1 MPAMLASLLFIA
13 RVVWLKRHGREHH
26 LGRTG
31 WIYWSTTLAM
41 LVGAFALIARLALE
55 KDHLSQLE
63 LIATGSMASSW
74 VLAAILNHFEHN
86 YQIRSSDSIL
96 GYFLVAITS
105 MGIYLQSTLPRI
117 PSRNYLLTTLEIY
130 FIALCVGCLIEAWP
144 RGHTTVQQHS
154 GASIFE
160 KSNLIS
166 RLSFHYIQRIMSRG
180 YKRPLQLEDVAH
192 LMPERIMSDNAYRT
206 LSAIWY
212 KEEARFRALSTCQQD
227 KKRPWLLLRTIAKTY
242 GWTGWAP
249 IVICRVVA
257 TTLVYLQPVLLGHIM
272 DFMESGASDT
282 PQPLS
287 TGMVLATLMFLTSPL
302 SSVTSAQLSQQAA
315 ERGMEIRSGLAGL
328 VYRKALRLSP
338 MARQQ
343 SSTGELSNHM
353 SVDSEKWASSA
364 LNTLPQWVSAPIE
377 VVLALTMLYQQLGW
391 CALVGL
397 FTILGLMPIQNK
409 VSDVFTD
416 IKERK
421 LEAMDSRIRL
431 VTEMFTEIKAIKLY
445 GWEDAFKAK
454 IAGYRQIEMAVLR
467 RFGIVY
473 AGMTLIFS
481 TTMFMSLLSF
491 GIYATVGG
499 PGGQPGVITPH
510 VIFVSLSLFGLLS
523 KPISAMDHLLSDT
536 TSIFVAT
543 RRIQKFLLA
552 EELQR
557 STVDDEDEEQH
568 WHNRRQFSISRQ
580 PASPAITVEKGEF
593 SWRNKDFGNNQP
605 STERTPLLPSDESS
619 STSNNEFKP
628 TLHDID
634 FSLKQGSLT
643 AVVGRVG
650 QGKSSLISALIG
662 EMYRDQ
668 GSVKLEGSVA
678 LVTQQAWIMNG
689 TVRDNILFG
698 RVLDQ
703 RWYELVLDVCCL
715 AQDLEMLPAR
725 DQTEIGERGI
735 NLSGGQKQ
743 RVSLARAAYLD
754 ADIYLLDDPLSAVDA
769 HVDQHLWQNL
779 IGPHGL
785 LKNKTR
791 LLVTH
796 AIHHLEEADQIIVMK
811 DGTISEMGSLTE
823 LVVRRQGFYQL
834 QREFMSTQRSKS
846 KKRPVSG
853 VGTDETA
860 EKENDGQSKAAES
873 TPAGGLVAAEKMVS
887 GTVDWAMFNIYVQSA
902 GYRNILLIVV
912 FYVLVEVAQVGTGF
926 WLQYWSEPLGQAAYT
941 VAQFLLVYAGLTAAY
956 MGFNMVLFYVANV
969 EAAILAARHLHDR
982 LLSNLLRQPMAFF
995 DTTPVGRI
1003 INRFSTDVD
1012 ACDES
1017 IIWNII
1023 DVVYCLVA
1031 IAGTLVVISV
1041 STPLFLLAVPPL
1053 VLAYTAIQS
1062 YFIQSS
1068 QALKR
1073 FMSVSKSPLYQ
1084 HFGETLAGVSTIR
1097 AMHVTPRFVSMHN
1110 QRADCAAETALAFG
1124 IANRWL
1130 KIRIEFLG
1138 SLIILATALLAV
1150 NSRGILGAGAVGLSL
1165 TYAMAITVDI
1175 TYLVRS
1181 FSELQHQLI
1190 SVERIE
1196 EYATLRQEAPAVTG
1210 VPVPSGWPAKGKIVF
1225 RNYSARYREGLDLV
1239 LKNVS
1244 FEVQPSEK
1252 VGIVGRT
1259 GAGKSSLAL
1268 ALFRMIEAADSYW
1281 ARASGSNDVFL
1292 EESRSL
1298 LGLPTDGA
1306 LTAALGGGSI
1316 EVDGVDIATLGLK
1329 DLRQHL
1335 AVIPQD
1341 PMLFSGTLR
1350 ENLDPLQEATDVELW
1365 QALERAHLKTF
1376 VGSLAGGLS
1385 FEVAQGGENF
1395 SVGQR
1400 ALVCLTRAML
1410 RKTKIL
1416 VLDEATAAVDVETDE
1431 LIQKTIRSEFADRTI
1446 LTIAHRIK
1454 TVMDSDKILVLD
1466 EGRVGEYGA
1475 PSELLAKKHRSIF
1488 YRLALQAGE
1497 LQRR

>member
-1 MPAMLASLLFIA
+1 MI
-13 RVVWLKRHGREHH
+13 K
-26 LGRTG
+26 
-31 WIYWSTTLAM
+31 
-41 LVGAFALIARLALE
+41 
-55 KDHLSQLE
+55 
-63 LIATGSMASSW
+63 SM
-74 VLAAILNHFEHN
+74 E
-86 YQIRSSDSIL
+86 Y
-96 GYFLVAITS
+96 
-105 MGIYLQSTLPRI
+105 
-117 PSRNYLLTTLEIY
+117 
-130 FIALCVGCLIEAWP
+130 
-144 RGHTTVQQHS
+144 
-154 GASIFE
+154 
-160 KSNLIS
+160 KSNL
-166 RLSFHYIQRIMSRG
+166 SFFCT
-180 YKRPLQLEDVAH
+180 K
-192 LMPERIMSDNAYRT
+192 N
-206 LSAIWY
+206 
-212 KEEARFRALSTCQQD
+212 
-227 KKRPWLLLRTIAKTY
+227 
-242 GWTGWAP
+242 
-249 IVICRVVA
+249 
-257 TTLVYLQPVLLGHIM
+257 VY
-272 DFMESGASDT
+272 S
-282 PQPLS
+282 
-287 TGMVLATLMFLTSPL
+287 
-302 SSVTSAQLSQQAA
+302 
-315 ERGMEIRSGLAGL
+315 
-328 VYRKALRLSP
+328 
-338 MARQQ
+338 
-343 SSTGELSNHM
+343 
-353 SVDSEKWASSA
+353 
-364 LNTLPQWVSAPIE
+364 
-377 VVLALTMLYQQLGW
+377 
-391 CALVGL
+391 
-397 FTILGLMPIQNK
+397 
-409 VSDVFTD
+409 
-416 IKERK
+416 
-421 LEAMDSRIRL
+421 
-431 VTEMFTEIKAIKLY
+431 
-445 GWEDAFKAK
+445 
-454 IAGYRQIEMAVLR
+454 
-467 RFGIVY
+467 
-473 AGMTLIFS
+473 
-481 TTMFMSLLSF
+481 
-491 GIYATVGG
+491 
-499 PGGQPGVITPH
+499 
-510 VIFVSLSLFGLLS
+510 
-523 KPISAMDHLLSDT
+523 
-536 TSIFVAT
+536 
-543 RRIQKFLLA
+543 
-552 EELQR
+552 
-557 STVDDEDEEQH
+557 
-568 WHNRRQFSISRQ
+568 
-580 PASPAITVEKGEF
+580 
-593 SWRNKDFGNNQP
+593 
-605 STERTPLLPSDESS
+605 
-619 STSNNEFKP
+619 
-628 TLHDID
+628 
-634 FSLKQGSLT
+634 
-643 AVVGRVG
+643 
-650 QGKSSLISALIG
+650 
-662 EMYRDQ
+662 
-668 GSVKLEGSVA
+668 
-678 LVTQQAWIMNG
+678 
-689 TVRDNILFG
+689 
-698 RVLDQ
+698 
-703 RWYELVLDVCCL
+703 
-715 AQDLEMLPAR
+715 
-725 DQTEIGERGI
+725 
-735 NLSGGQKQ
+735 
-743 RVSLARAAYLD
+743 
-754 ADIYLLDDPLSAVDA
+754 
-769 HVDQHLWQNL
+769 
-779 IGPHGL
+779 
-785 LKNKTR
+785 
-791 LLVTH
+791 
-796 AIHHLEEADQIIVMK
+796 
-811 DGTISEMGSLTE
+811 
-823 LVVRRQGFYQL
+823 
-834 QREFMSTQRSKS
+834 
-846 KKRPVSG
+846 
-853 VGTDETA
+853 
-860 EKENDGQSKAAES
+860 
-873 TPAGGLVAAEKMVS
+873 
-887 GTVDWAMFNIYVQSA
+887 
-902 GYRNILLIVV
+902 
-912 FYVLVEVAQVGTGF
+912 
-926 WLQYWSEPLGQAAYT
+926 
-941 VAQFLLVYAGLTAAY
+941 
-956 MGFNMVLFYVANV
+956 
-969 EAAILAARHLHDR
+969 
-982 LLSNLLRQPMAFF
+982 
-995 DTTPVGRI
+995 VGRI

-1268 ALFRMIEAADSYW
+1268 ALFRMIEAVDSYW

>member
-1 MPAMLASLLFIA
+1 
-13 RVVWLKRHGREHH
+13 
-26 LGRTG
+26 
-31 WIYWSTTLAM
+31 M

-55 KDHLSQLE
+55 KDHLSELE
-63 LIATGSMASSW
+63 IIATGSMAAAW

-96 GYFLVAITS
+96 GYFLATIAS
-105 MGIYLQSTLPRI
+105 MGIYLQSTLPRT
-117 PSRNYLLTTLEIY
+117 PSRKYPLTPLEIY
-130 FIALCVGCLIEAWP
+130 FIALCAGCLIEAWP
-144 RGHTTVQQHS
+144 RGHTTVQQRS

-160 KSNLIS
+160 KSNLFS

-192 LMPERIMSDNAYRT
+192 LMPERIRSDNAYRT
-206 LSAIWY
+206 LSGVWY
-212 KEEARFRALSTCQQD
+212 KEEAQFRALSTYQQD
-227 KKRPWLLLRTIAKTY
+227 KKRPWLLLKTIAKTY
-242 GWTGWAP
+242 GYTGWAP
-249 IVICRVVA
+249 ILICRVVA
-257 TTLVYLQPVLLGHIM
+257 TTLV
-272 DFMESGASDT
+272 
-282 PQPLS
+282 
-287 TGMVLATLMFLTSPL
+287 
-302 SSVTSAQLSQQAA
+302 SVTSAQLSQQAA

-377 VVLALTMLYQQLGW
+377 VVLALTMLYHQLGW

-397 FTILGLMPIQNK
+397 FTILGLLPIQNK
-409 VSDVFTD
+409 VSGVFTD

-431 VTEMFTEIKAIKLY
+431 VTEMFTGIKAIKMY

-454 IAGYRQIEMAVLR
+454 IDGYRQIEMAVLR

-481 TTMFMSLLSF
+481 TTMIMSLLSF

-523 KPISAMDHLLSDT
+523 KPISTMDHLLSDT
-536 TSIFVAT
+536 TSVFVAT

-557 STVDDEDEEQH
+557 SAVDQDDEEQH
-568 WHNRRQFSISRQ
+568 WHSRQRFSISRQ
-580 PASPAITVEKGEF
+580 PASPAITIKNGEF
-593 SWRNKDFGNNQP
+593 SWRNKDLSNNQP
-605 STERTPLLPSDESS
+605 STEETPLLLNNESS
-619 STSNNEFKP
+619 STANSEFKP
-628 TLHDID
+628 TLHDIN

-668 GSVKLEGSVA
+668 GSVQLEGSVA

-703 RWYELVLDVCCL
+703 RWYERVIDVCCL
-715 AQDLEMLPAR
+715 AQDIEILPAR

-743 RVSLARAAYLD
+743 RVSLARAAYQN

-769 HVDQHLWQNL
+769 HVEQHLWQKL

-796 AIHHLEEADQIIVMK
+796 AIHHLEEADQIVVMK
-811 DGTISEMGSLTE
+811 DGTISEMGSLVE
-823 LVVRRQGFYQL
+823 LVARRQGFYEL
-834 QREFMSTQRSKS
+834 QREFVSTERAKS

-853 VGTDETA
+853 EGTKETA
-860 EKENDGQSKAAES
+860 EKENNGQSKAES
-873 TPAGGLVAAEKMVS
+873 TPTGGLVTAEKMVS
-887 GTVDWAMFNIYVQSA
+887 GTVDWAMFRIYAQSA
-902 GYRNILLIVV
+902 GYRNIALIVV
-912 FYVLVEVAQVGTGF
+912 FYILVEVAQVGTGF

-956 MGFNMVLFYVANV
+956 MGFNMVLFYISNV
-969 EAAILAARHLHDR
+969 QAAILAARHLHD
-982 LLSNLLRQPMAFF
+982 S
-995 DTTPVGRI
+995 VGRI

-1053 VLAYTAIQS
+1053 VLAYSAIQS

-1138 SLIILATALLAV
+1138 SLIVLAAALLAV
-1150 NSRGILGAGAVGLSL
+1150 HSRGNLGAGAVGLSL

-1175 TYLVRS
+1175 AYLVRS

-1210 VPVPSGWPAKGKIVF
+1210 VSVPSGWPAQGKVVF

-1239 LKNVS
+1239 LKDVS
-1244 FEVQPSEK
+1244 FGVQPSEK

-1259 GAGKSSLAL
+1259 GAGKSSLTL

-1281 ARASGSNDVFL
+1281 ARASGSNDTLL
-1292 EESRSL
+1292 EESRPLVELS
-1298 LGLPTDGA
+1298 TNGA
-1306 LTAALGGGSI
+1306 LATALGGGSI

-1341 PMLFSGTLR
+1341 TMLFSGTLR
-1350 ENLDPLQEATDVELW
+1350 ENLDPFQEAKDVDLW

-1376 VGSLAGGLS
+1376 VGSLPGGLS
-1385 FEVAQGGENF
+1385 FEVAQSGENF

-1400 ALVCLTRAML
+1400 ALVCLARAML

-1466 EGRVGEYGA
+1466 EGRVKEFGA
-1475 PSELLAKKHRSIF
+1475 PSELLAKKHKSVF
-1488 YRLALQAGE
+1488 YELALRAGE
-1497 LQRR
+1497 LHRT

>member
-1 MPAMLASLLFIA
+1 
-13 RVVWLKRHGREHH
+13 
-26 LGRTG
+26 
-31 WIYWSTTLAM
+31 M
-41 LVGAFALIARLALE
+41 LVGAFALIAKLAVE
-55 KDHLSQLE
+55 KDQLSQLE
-63 LIATGSMASSW
+63 LIATGSMAAAW

-96 GYFLVAITS
+96 GYFLVAITG
-105 MGIYLQSTLPRI
+105 MGIYLQSTLPRL
-117 PSRNYLLTTLEIY
+117 PSKEYPLTPLEIY
-130 FIALCVGCLIEAWP
+130 FIALCIGCLIEAWP
-144 RGHTTVQQHS
+144 RGRTTVQQRS

-166 RLSFHYIQRIMSRG
+166 RLSFHYIQSIMSRG

-192 LMPERIMSDNAYRT
+192 LMPERIRSDNAYRI
-206 LSAIWY
+206 LSATWY
-212 KEEARFRALSTCQQD
+212 KEEARFRALSTPQQD
-227 KKRPWLLLRTIAKTY
+227 KKRGWLLLKTIAKTY

-257 TTLVYLQPVLLGHIM
+257 TSLVYLQPVLLGHIM
-272 DFMESGASDT
+272 DFMEPGASDN

-287 TGMVLATLMFLTSPL
+287 TGIVLGTLMFLTSLL

-315 ERGMEIRSGLAGL
+315 ERGMEIRSGLAGM

-353 SVDSEKWASSA
+353 SVDAEKWASSA

-377 VVLALTMLYQQLGW
+377 VVLALTMLYRQLGW

-431 VTEMFTEIKAIKLY
+431 VTEMFTGIKAIKMY

-454 IAGYRQIEMAVLR
+454 IAGYRQVEMAVLR

-523 KPISAMDHLLSDT
+523 KPISTMDHLLSDT
-536 TSIFVAT
+536 TSVLVAT

-557 STVDDEDEEQH
+557 SAVKQEDEELH
-568 WHNRRQFSISRQ
+568 LHNRRRLSISRQ
-580 PASPAITVEKGEF
+580 PASPAITIKKGEF
-593 SWRNKDFGNNQP
+593 SWRNKDFDNNQP
-605 STERTPLLPSDESS
+605 STEQTPLLLSDESS
-619 STSNNEFKP
+619 SNANKEFKP
-628 TLHDID
+628 TLRAID
-634 FSLKQGSLT
+634 FTLKQGTLT
-643 AVVGRVG
+643 AVVGRIG

-668 GSVKLEGSVA
+668 GSVELEGSVA

-689 TVRDNILFG
+689 TIRDNIIFG

-703 RWYELVLDVCCL
+703 RWYERVLDVCCL
-715 AQDLEMLPAR
+715 AQDLEMLPAG

-743 RVSLARAAYLD
+743 RVSLARAVYQD
-754 ADIYLLDDPLSAVDA
+754 ADIYFLDDPLSAVDA
-769 HVDQHLWQNL
+769 HVDQQLWLNL

-796 AIHHLEEADQIIVMK
+796 AVHHLEEADQIMVMK
-811 DGTISEMGSLTE
+811 DGTISEMGSFTE
-823 LVVRRQGFYQL
+823 LVALRQGFYQL
-834 QREFMSTQRSKS
+834 QREFVSTYRSKN
-846 KKRPVSG
+846 KKQSSG
-853 VGTDETA
+853 EGDRTVEQ
-860 EKENDGQSKAAES
+860 ENNGQSKAAEA
-873 TPAGGLVAAEKMVS
+873 TPEGSLVTAEKMVS
-887 GTVDWAMFNIYVQSA
+887 GTVDWAMFKIYAQAAS
-902 GYRNILLIVV
+902 YRNIVLIVV
-912 FYVLVEVAQVGTGF
+912 FYILVEVAQVGTGF
-926 WLQYWSEPLGQAAYT
+926 WLQYWSEPLGQAVYT
-941 VAQFLLVYAGLTAAY
+941 LAQFLLVYAGLTAAY
-956 MGFNMVLFYVANV
+956 MGFNMVLFYIANV

-1003 INRFSTDVD
+1003 INRFSTDID

-1053 VLAYTAIQS
+1053 VLAYIAIQT

-1097 AMHVTPRFVSMHN
+1097 AMRVIPRFVSMHN
-1110 QRADCAAETALAFG
+1110 QRADRAAETALAFG

-1130 KIRIEFLG
+1130 KVRIEFLG
-1138 SLIILATALLAV
+1138 SLIVLAAALLAV
-1150 NSRGILGAGAVGLSL
+1150 HSRGTLGAGAVGLSL

-1175 TYLVRS
+1175 AYLVRS

-1210 VPVPSGWPAKGKIVF
+1210 VPVPSGWPAQGKVVF
-1225 RNYSARYREGLDLV
+1225 RNYSARYREGLELV

-1259 GAGKSSLAL
+1259 GAGKSSLTL

-1281 ARASGSNDVFL
+1281 AKASGSNDVYL
-1292 EESRSL
+1292 EEPRPL
-1298 LGLPTDGA
+1298 VGLSTDGA

-1350 ENLDPLQEATDVELW
+1350 ENLDPLQGSTDTELW

-1400 ALVCLTRAML
+1400 SLVCLARAML

-1475 PSELLAKKHRSIF
+1475 PSELLAKKHRSVF
-1488 YRLALQAGE
+1488 YQLAVQAGE
-1497 LQRR
+1497 VRRR